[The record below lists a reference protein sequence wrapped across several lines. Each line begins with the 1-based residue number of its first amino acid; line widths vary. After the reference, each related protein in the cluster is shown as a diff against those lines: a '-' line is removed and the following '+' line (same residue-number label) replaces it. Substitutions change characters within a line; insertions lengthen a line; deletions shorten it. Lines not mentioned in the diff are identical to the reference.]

1 MPLSD
6 AQVAGLLTLMRER
19 LTVLEEEISRKL
31 GDSAE
36 DLNVLDR
43 VGDTGD
49 LSQAIA
55 SSEIDLSE
63 ALRDIE
69 EWRALR
75 GAMRRID
82 EKTYG
87 DCADCGQ
94 EIPLARLK
102 AQPVAL
108 RCISC
113 QTRLERSSGQHSST
127 M

>member
-108 RCISC
+108 RCIGC